1 MYNDNKGLF
10 HSFLA
15 LAPLRCGVLAV
26 ERIFKLNDVTIP
38 LAQEVLL
45 FSVILH
51 QLGQCGELLASIQ
64 VIVVTSVL
72 DLNVGHLILTPDGR
86 KKKKE
91 KKKRKFSQLSF
102 IYHDCKQQL
111 CKQK

>member
-72 DLNVGHLILTPDGR
+72 DLNVGHLIFTPDGG
-86 KKKKE
+86 KKKK
-91 KKKRKFSQLSF
+91 KKKKFSQLSF
-102 IYHDCKQQL
+102 IYHECKQQ
-111 CKQK
+111 